1 MQRSFPSS
9 WGILVNPCPG
19 LGTPGAPLD
28 LALSVQQMLP
38 SARLPASVSTTT
50 KDFGADFLTA
60 PVLAVYASHPS
71 GHPVEWQ
78 DSLPGCQLRLC
89 PGWTFTNKIPSKGFL
104 YSGLIPPFPSFAWR
118 DSLDILKKTLCEL
131 STWAKILRDYE
142 LGRPHRPM
150 AARVLYPSKLMP
162 ICLSCPV
169 RGDPDRLGRLQQA
182 EKID

>member
-1 MQRSFPSS
+1 MRRLVPRFPPPGPGASPPPVPRSHRSDRFVRLLYLLCASSPVSLDWRYSLPSS
-9 WGILVNPCPG
+9 WGILVNTCPG

-38 SARLPASVSTTT
+38 SAGLPASASTTT

-89 PGWTFTNKIPSKGFL
+89 
-104 YSGLIPPFPSFAWR
+104 
-118 DSLDILKKTLCEL
+118 
-131 STWAKILRDYE
+131 
-142 LGRPHRPM
+142 
-150 AARVLYPSKLMP
+150 
-162 ICLSCPV
+162 
-169 RGDPDRLGRLQQA
+169 
-182 EKID
+182 

>member
-1 MQRSFPSS
+1 MQRSFPSP
-9 WGILVNPCPG
+9 WGILVNPCPE

-38 SARLPASVSTTT
+38 SARLPASASTTT

-60 PVLAVYASHPS
+60 HVLAVYASHPS

-89 PGWTFTNKIPSKGFL
+89 PGWTFTNQIPSKGFL

-118 DSLDILKKTLCEL
+118 DSPNFSSPKKTFRYKPLLQC
-131 STWAKILRDYE
+131 
-142 LGRPHRPM
+142 
-150 AARVLYPSKLMP
+150 
-162 ICLSCPV
+162 
-169 RGDPDRLGRLQQA
+169 RLGRKKHCLQQFSVW
-182 EKID
+182 KFDQMV

>member
-1 MQRSFPSS
+1 MQRSFPSP
-9 WGILVNPCPG
+9 WGILVNPCPE

-38 SARLPASVSTTT
+38 SARLTASASTTT

-118 DSLDILKKTLCEL
+118 DNREFLQCFTGQTGGFSNAAMTLSRPRRFKTDYVRTSLSPLTGGEIAGTVEVCML
-131 STWAKILRDYE
+131 A
-142 LGRPHRPM
+142 
-150 AARVLYPSKLMP
+150 
-162 ICLSCPV
+162 
-169 RGDPDRLGRLQQA
+169 
-182 EKID
+182 